1 MASAVVDPRTTLKC
15 RKCRYLLLEQ
25 PPHRIL
31 EDEDSAQEVA
41 STFNICDDNLPQWIA
56 DAVEEV
62 RHYNNITHNNTLFHH
77 KNHRITELVGFEVIN
92 DRQSLIIVPL
102 REAGPRAN
110 WFVQAAP
117 PSWAGLTT

>member
-31 EDEDSAQEVA
+31 EDEDSTQEVA
-41 STFNICDDNLPQWIA
+41 STLNICDDNLPQWIA

-62 RHYNNITHNNTLFHH
+62 RHYNNITQ
-77 KNHRITELVGFEVIN
+77 NHRITELVGFEVIN

-117 PSWAGLTT
+117 PSWAGLTM

>member
-31 EDEDSAQEVA
+31 EDEDSTQEVA

-62 RHYNNITHNNTLFHH
+62 KNYIINNILYNTYMISST
-77 KNHRITELVGFEVIN
+77 RS
-92 DRQSLIIVPL
+92 R
-102 REAGPRAN
+102 
-110 WFVQAAP
+110 
-117 PSWAGLTT
+117 SWA